1 MKLLRAT
8 VNQTLRPNM
17 AQGGE
22 KAPVRVDRAK
32 TCPHLIRVFY
42 ADKEHHRAADFDGNV
57 PSSEVQIHTWP
68 DVTFLEL
75 FETLRIELNLDKRR
89 DVKLSIALVYPK
101 RDGKFS
107 VTPITELSVYAS
119 ERA

>member
-1 MKLLRAT
+1 MR
-8 VNQTLRPNM
+8 R
-17 AQGGE
+17 
-22 KAPVRVDRAK
+22 
-32 TCPHLIRVFY
+32 
-42 ADKEHHRAADFDGNV
+42 
-57 PSSEVQIHTWP
+57 P

-107 VTPITELSVYAS
+107 VTPITELSVYAPNMRS
-119 ERA
+119 SRICLALAPRLTRIKSAFLCAFVTLSSARKSAEAHKQLQQKGFEPGDFVDVAILA

>member
-1 MKLLRAT
+1 MRLR
-8 VNQTLRPNM
+8 R
-17 AQGGE
+17 
-22 KAPVRVDRAK
+22 
-32 TCPHLIRVFY
+32 
-42 ADKEHHRAADFDGNV
+42 
-57 PSSEVQIHTWP
+57 P

-107 VTPITELSVYAS
+107 VTPITELSVYAP
-119 ERA
+119 EHACA